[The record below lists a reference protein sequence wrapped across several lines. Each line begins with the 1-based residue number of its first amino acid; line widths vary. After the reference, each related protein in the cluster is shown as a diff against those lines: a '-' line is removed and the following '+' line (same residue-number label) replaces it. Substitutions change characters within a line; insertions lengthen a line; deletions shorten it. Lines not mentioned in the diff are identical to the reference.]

1 VVRLKRGLLKFEK
14 IILLYYKLD
23 MMSDCVSSTNIN
35 TYYNGVIKKFPKY
48 IQTLLS
54 NINGKAGKKAP
65 CSMQRTNVKSR
76 VTLPLSVLIKNG
88 LFIMEFIN
96 RCNKYGL
103 FEGGCYIEI
112 INEELTELIESNDPE
127 AKYLLDNLGGDNN
140 IASFLHFTSR
150 KGYSGSSEE
159 RKYYETKG
167 IEYINEHELKPL
179 CRKSECEGLVSM
191 GNNNVEG
198 HYLVNLSGGNNNTI
212 QIPKLCNNDGKIKTE
227 YQLFNMYYDYADSN
241 VSIDRLV
248 KFIYLFL
255 HCHDIESLEI
265 KNISEIIEKLEKY
278 MNTREYDDGNLLEKT
293 KKYSSV
299 VLFIKDGVLICPLTN
314 KKISVIDFNK
324 NDKDNKNPIEICHE
338 ISVADEKICY
348 DEKNK
353 CIITAAAPNNLFF
366 GYKSGNMMQQNMT
379 IEEYHIYSDD
389 QCIRRGNC
397 VSKIYLDEIVN
408 EKDKEIERL
417 QELLKLSKVNQSEE

>member
-23 MMSDCVSSTNIN
+23 MMSECVSSTNIKI
-35 TYYNGVIKKFPKY
+35 YCNGVIQKLPKY

-54 NINGKAGKKAP
+54 NINGKAGTKAP

-88 LFIMEFIN
+88 LFNMEIIN
-96 RCNKYGL
+96 LCNKHGL

-112 INEELTELIESNDPE
+112 INEELTELIKSNDPE
-127 AKYLLDNLGGDNN
+127 AKYLLDNLGGDSN

-159 RKYYETKG
+159 KIYYKTIG

-179 CRKSECEGLVSM
+179 CRKIKCDGMVSM

-198 HYLVNLSGGNNNTI
+198 HYLVNLSGGSPDTI
-212 QIPKLCNNDGKIKTE
+212 QIPKLCNNDGKIKTD

-255 HCHDIESLEI
+255 HCHDIESLGI
-265 KNISEIIEKLEKY
+265 KNISKIIEKLEKY
-278 MNTREYDDGNLLEKT
+278 MNTREYHDGNLLEKT

-314 KKISVIDFNK
+314 KKISVKDFNK
-324 NDKDNKNPIEICHE
+324 KDKDNKNPIEICHE

-379 IEEYHIYSDD
+379 IEEYHINSDD

-397 VSKIYLDEIVN
+397 VSTNEHNKIVN